1 MVQRHTIDAI
11 RERADLVEVVSQVV
25 TLKRKG
31 TSHLGLCPFHQE
43 KSPSFKVVPHKG
55 IFHCFGCGE
64 GGDVFRFVM
73 KTRGIS
79 FMDAVKELGQT
90 YGIAVEER
98 PLSPDEQRRQQ
109 KVAGLHDVVEIAA
122 QYFHSVLQ
130 TRPEGRAAREY
141 LTARGVTPASIATFR
156 LGFAPDSWDALLDHL
171 HRQGVP
177 PDLAVAAGVDQALV
191 LVLAGQIDEPRAE
204 LGLAAGGGERPRA
217 RSIKSRARS
226 SRCRKRA
233 TPSSARIGSWW
244 SKVTST

>member
-43 KSPSFKVVPHKG
+43 KSPSFNVVPHKG

-130 TRPEGRAAREY
+130 TRWVLRRTPGTRCSITC
-141 LTARGVTPASIATFR
+141 TARACRLISRWRRAWRRRASAETASTPGS
-156 LGFAPDSWDALLDHL
+156 
-171 HRQGVP
+171 
-177 PDLAVAAGVDQALV
+177 AAG
-191 LVLAGQIDEPRAE
+191 
-204 LGLAAGGGERPRA
+204 
-217 RSIKSRARS
+217 
-226 SRCRKRA
+226 
-233 TPSSARIGSWW
+233 
-244 SKVTST
+244 